1 MPTPDVPPC
10 HLCHLYRRE
19 LSTMAAGGA
28 REVYDVPLNPTQA
41 AARRDA
47 LAKALDARLSRDGS
61 YWRS

>member
-1 MPTPDVPPC
+1 
-10 HLCHLYRRE
+10 
-19 LSTMAAGGA
+19 MAAGGA

-47 LAKALDARLSRDGS
+47 LAKALDARLSRDDGS